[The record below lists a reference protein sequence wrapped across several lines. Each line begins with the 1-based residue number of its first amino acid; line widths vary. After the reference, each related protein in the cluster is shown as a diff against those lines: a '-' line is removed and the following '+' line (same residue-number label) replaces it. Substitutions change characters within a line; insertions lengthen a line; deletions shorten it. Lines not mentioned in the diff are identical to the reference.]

1 MQEMNAMY
9 ETVSLQIASFNPAL
23 SSAAGG
29 SARPECAG
37 YDMAHVCDVES
48 GAEGETAP
56 PDNRALHAHKSP
68 KSRLVLGLATV
79 FNVGFFGLGSGL
91 PRRRPVSPA
100 PPAHAPADTEAGG
113 VANAEQLA

>member
-9 ETVSLQIASFNPAL
+9 ETVSLQIASFKPAL

-29 SARPECAG
+29 SARPECAE

-48 GAEGETAP
+48 GAGGEAAP
-56 PDNRALHAHKSP
+56 PDNRALNAH

-79 FNVGFFGLGSGL
+79 LNVGFFGLGSGL
-91 PRRRPVSPA
+91 PRRRPASPA

-113 VANAEQLA
+113 VANAEQLV

>member
-23 SSAAGG
+23 SSAARA

-48 GAEGETAP
+48 GAEGEAAP
-56 PDNRALHAHKSP
+56 PDNRALHAP
-68 KSRLVLGLATV
+68 KSRLILGLTTV

-91 PRRRPVSPA
+91 PRRRPASPV
-100 PPAHAPADTEAGG
+100 PPTYTPTDTEAGG